1 MQKEITAAGREKQ
14 TLLDFLNDLSSTDR
28 PLNMVNI
35 ATILHRTGKARLHL
49 PARITC
55 YLTGKLQ
62 GLDHR
67 EKMKAMEVGNALYGL
82 KCMSDSEEVRQLVA
96 ALTEKVQRCAAHK
109 PPAARAR
116 AKAKAQPR
124 RHDPG
129 G

>member
-1 MQKEITAAGREKQ
+1 MFFGVQREITTAGCEKRK
-14 TLLDFLNDLSSTDR
+14 LLDFLNGISHTDR
-28 PLNMVNI
+28 PMDMVNI

-82 KCMSDSEEVRQLVA
+82 K
-96 ALTEKVQRCAAHK
+96 
-109 PPAARAR
+109 
-116 AKAKAQPR
+116 
-124 RHDPG
+124 
-129 G
+129 